1 MRLSGVRQTR
11 GAARSLWHSGHG
23 GTRSQAGW
31 KPAGRDLGWQWHRDT
46 GARAVSNATARRMTQ
61 LAIGVLLIEDHFLAR
76 MALRSVLSGHS
87 DIEIVGEAS
96 DAAGGIEMYRECTPD
111 VTVMDLR
118 MPGMNGFDAIA
129 AIRKLCRTAKIVV
142 LSNYEGSEDIYRA
155 IRNGAMAY
163 LTKNTSGDELV
174 EAIVAVHRGMRYLPP
189 VARDRLAERTSL
201 VELTPREHEVLTCIT
216 RGQSNRD
223 IAQQLGIAEKTVRI
237 HVSSVLDKMGVRDR
251 TQAAICAIQR
261 GLVHW
266 E

>member
-1 MRLSGVRQTR
+1 MSIR
-11 GAARSLWHSGHG
+11 
-23 GTRSQAGW
+23 
-31 KPAGRDLGWQWHRDT
+31 
-46 GARAVSNATARRMTQ
+46 
-61 LAIGVLLIEDHFLAR
+61 VLLIEDHFLAR
-76 MALRSVLSGHS
+76 MALRSVLNGRG
-87 DIEIVGEAS
+87 DIALVAEAS
-96 DAAGGIEMYRECTPD
+96 DGASGIEMYRHHAPD
-111 VTVMDLR
+111 VTIMDLR
-118 MPGMNGFDAIA
+118 LPGLSGFDAIS
-129 AIRKLCRTAKIVV
+129 AIRKLCKTAKIAV

-163 LTKNTSGDELV
+163 LNKNASGEELV
-174 EAIVAVHRGMRYLPP
+174 EAIVTVHKGMRYLPP
-189 VARDRLAERTSL
+189 IARDRLAERTSL

-266 E
+266 D

>member
-1 MRLSGVRQTR
+1 MSIR
-11 GAARSLWHSGHG
+11 
-23 GTRSQAGW
+23 
-31 KPAGRDLGWQWHRDT
+31 
-46 GARAVSNATARRMTQ
+46 
-61 LAIGVLLIEDHFLAR
+61 VLLIEDHFLAR
-76 MALRSVLSGHS
+76 MALRSVLNGRG
-87 DIEIVGEAS
+87 DISLVAEAS
-96 DAAGGIEMYRECTPD
+96 DGASGVEMYRECAPD

-118 MPGMNGFDAIA
+118 LPGLSGFDAIT
-129 AIRKLCRTAKIVV
+129 AIRKLCKTAKIAV

-163 LTKNTSGDELV
+163 LNKNASGEDLV
-174 EAIVAVHRGMRYLPP
+174 EAIVTVHKGLRYLPP
-189 VARDRLAERTSL
+189 IARDRLAERTAL

-216 RGQSNRD
+216 RGQNNRD
-223 IAQQLGIAEKTVRI
+223 IAQELGIAEKTVRI

>member
-1 MRLSGVRQTR
+1 MPIR
-11 GAARSLWHSGHG
+11 
-23 GTRSQAGW
+23 
-31 KPAGRDLGWQWHRDT
+31 
-46 GARAVSNATARRMTQ
+46 
-61 LAIGVLLIEDHFLAR
+61 VLLIEDHFLAR
-76 MALRSVLSGHS
+76 MALRSVLSSHG
-87 DIEIVGEAS
+87 DIVIVGEANDGAS
-96 DAAGGIEMYRECTPD
+96 GVEMYRQCLPD

-118 MPGMNGFDAIA
+118 LPGVNGFDAIA
-129 AIRKLCRTAKIVV
+129 AIRKICKTAKIAV

-163 LTKNTSGDELV
+163 LNKNASGEELM
-174 EAIVAVHRGMRYLPP
+174 EAIVAVNRGLRYLPP

-201 VELTPREHEVLTCIT
+201 TELTPREHEVLSYIT

-223 IAQQLGIAEKTVRI
+223 IANQLRIAEKTVRI